1 MHNSMTR
8 GLGVT
13 TPTTLNAEAR
23 TVDVIA
29 LSGLAP
35 APRPAP
41 TPDGAREAW
50 IEELD
55 AGGADLSRFIGGPAL
70 KDHRPTTDNAVGV
83 VDAAHVDGARILAT
97 VRFATKPAA
106 DELMSDV
113 GGGIVRGVSLGYR
126 VTKWQMAG
134 RRDGLRV
141 FRAIAWEPYELSFT
155 PVPVDAGAI
164 VRSKIVPNPTPN
176 PDFKPCE
183 GCATPKGCAAFGGC
197 VRDAEAGTEAPPA
210 PAPSPTG
217 QPAPTDGTRAQINRE
232 IRTVAHVAGL
242 PASFAD
248 SLIDNGATV
257 EAARAAAFADLARRG
272 GVTISNAAPVV
283 LGTDHTDPSAIRR
296 SMADAL
302 AARLAPGLVKPEG
315 RAREFMGH
323 RALDMVG
330 ELAVARGQRFNRFD
344 QNALMERAIG
354 AHTTGDFP
362 LLLAD
367 AGNKILLARYAAA
380 NPTYRQWAARRG
392 FTDFKPHKFLRVGD
406 FPSFQNLAE
415 SGEVNYGTMSEN
427 REQVSAAEFATGIII
442 GRRALVND
450 DLSALSD
457 FSSMIAIRTAA
468 DENRLVYGL
477 LTANPVMSDGKTLFH
492 ADHDNKAAAA
502 AAITVASVGVA
513 VAALRKMK
521 SLDGIPLNLTPRFLV
536 VGPDKEL
543 EGRQVLASITPAKA
557 GDTNPWAGMMELI
570 VDANITGNG
579 WYVMADPAICP
590 TVVYGYVAGSEGP
603 QIKTETDFDTQA
615 VKVRAGLDF
624 GYGVIDFRGAHSNAG
639 A

>member
-1 MHNSMTR
+1 MSEAHTR
-8 GLGVT
+8 ALGGA
-13 TPTTLNAEAR
+13 TPTTLDRQAR
-23 TVDVIA
+23 TVEVVA

-35 APRPAP
+35 AVRKAPAP
-41 TPDGAREAW
+41 DGTAEAW

-55 AGGADLSRFIGGPAL
+55 AAGASLARFIGGPVL

-83 VDAAHVDGARILAT
+83 VDAAALAAGGRIVAT
-97 VRFATKPAA
+97 VRFSTKPAA
-106 DELMSDV
+106 DELMADV

-126 VTKWQMAG
+126 VTKWQLAG

-155 PVPVDAGAI
+155 PVPVDAGAT
-164 VRSKIVPNPTPN
+164 VRSHEDHMTTTTTAAPADTP
-176 PDFKPCE
+176 
-183 GCATPKGCAAFGGC
+183 AQIIT
-197 VRDAEAGTEAPPA
+197 TPA
-210 PAPSPTG
+210 PAGDT
-217 QPAPTDGTRAQINRE
+217 TTRAAVNAE
-232 IRTVAHVAGL
+232 IRSMARVAGL
-242 PASFAD
+242 GQD
-248 SLIDNGATV
+248 WVDGQIDGDATV
-257 EAARAAAFADLARRG
+257 DAARAAAFAELTRRG
-272 GVTISNAAPVV
+272 GVTITTAAPITV
-283 LGTDHTDPSAIRR
+283 GTDPSDPSAVRR
-296 SMADAL
+296 SMSDAL
-302 AARLAPGLVKPEG
+302 AARLCPGLVKPEG

-354 AHTTGDFP
+354 AHSTGDFP

-367 AGNKILLARYAAA
+367 AGNKILLAQYAAA
-380 NPTYRQWAARRG
+380 NPTYRLWAARRG

-406 FPSFQNLAE
+406 FPAFKNLAE

-427 REQVSAAEFATGIII
+427 REQVSAAEFATGIIL

-477 LTANPVMSDGKTLFH
+477 LTTNPALSDGKALFH
-492 ADHDNKAAAA
+492 ADHANKAAAGS
-502 AAITVASVGVA
+502 AITVASVGAA

-521 SLDGIPLNLTPRFLV
+521 SLDGIPLNLAPRFLV

-579 WYVMADPAICP
+579 WYVMADPTMCP

-603 QIKTETDFDTQA
+603 QIKTETDFDSQA
-615 VKVRAGLDF
+615 IKVRAGLDF

>member
-1 MHNSMTR
+1 MHNSMIR

-35 APRPAP
+35 AARPAP
-41 TPDGAREAW
+41 APDGAREAW

-83 VDAAHVDGARILAT
+83 VDTARVDGARILAT

-164 VRSKIVPNPTPN
+164 VRSKIVSKPTPS
-176 PDFKPCE
+176 PDFQPCE
-183 GCATPKGCAAFGGC
+183 SCATPKGCAAFGGC
-197 VRDAEAGTEAPPA
+197 VRDAEAGTDAAPAPTPSPTVQPA
-210 PAPSPTG
+210 PA
-217 QPAPTDGTRAQINRE
+217 DGSRAHVNRE
-232 IRTVAHVAGL
+232 IRTIAHVAGL

-248 SLIDNGATV
+248 NLIDSGATV

-272 GVTISNAAPVV
+272 GVTIRNDAPI
-283 LGTDHTDPSAIRR
+283 LIGTDHSDPSIIRR
-296 SMADAL
+296 NMADAL
-302 AARLAPGLVKPEG
+302 AARLCPGLVKPDG

-330 ELAVARGQRFNRFD
+330 ELATMRGQRFNRFD

-354 AHTTGDFP
+354 AHSTGDFP

-367 AGNKILLARYAAA
+367 AGNKILLAQYAAA

-406 FPSFQNLAE
+406 FPSFKNLAE
-415 SGEVNYGTMSEN
+415 TGEVNYGTMSEN
-427 REQVSAAEFATGIII
+427 REQVSAGEFATGIIL

-477 LTANPVMSDGKTLFH
+477 LTSNPVMSDGKSLFH
-492 ADHDNKAAAA
+492 ADHGNTAGAG
-502 AAITVASVGVA
+502 AAITVASVGAA

-543 EGRQVLASITPAKA
+543 EGRQVLASITPMKA

-579 WYVMADPAICP
+579 WYVMADPAMCP

>member
-1 MHNSMTR
+1 M
-8 GLGVT
+8 
-13 TPTTLNAEAR
+13 
-23 TVDVIA
+23 
-29 LSGLAP
+29 
-35 APRPAP
+35 
-41 TPDGAREAW
+41 
-50 IEELD
+50 D
-55 AGGADLSRFIGGPAL
+55 AAGADLARFIGGPAL
-70 KDHRPTTDNAVGV
+70 KDHRATTDNAVGV
-83 VDAAHVDGARILAT
+83 VDAASLAAGGRIVAT
-97 VRFATKPAA
+97 VRFSRKPAA
-106 DELMSDV
+106 DELMADV
-113 GGGIVRGVSLGYR
+113 GDGIVRGVSLGYR
-126 VTKWQMAG
+126 VTKWQLAG

-155 PVPVDAGAI
+155 PVPVDAGAT
-164 VRSKIVPNPTPN
+164 VRSHEDTMTTTTTAAPADTPAQTTTIVT
-176 PDFKPCE
+176 
-183 GCATPKGCAAFGGC
+183 T
-197 VRDAEAGTEAPPA
+197 PA
-210 PAPSPTG
+210 PADTS
-217 QPAPTDGTRAQINRE
+217 RAAVNAE
-232 IRTVAHVAGL
+232 IRSMARVAGL
-242 PASFAD
+242 DQAW
-248 SLIDNGATV
+248 IDGQIDGAATV
-257 EAARAAAFADLARRG
+257 DAARAAAFAELTRRG
-272 GVTISNAAPVV
+272 GVTITTAAPITV
-283 LGTDHTDPSAIRR
+283 GTDHTDPSAIRR
-296 SMADAL
+296 SMSDAL
-302 AARLAPGLVKPEG
+302 AARLAPGLVKAEG

-380 NPTYRQWAARRG
+380 NPTYRLWAARRG

-406 FPSFQNLAE
+406 FPAFKNLAE

-427 REQVSAAEFATGIII
+427 RETVAAAEFATGIIL

-477 LTANPVMSDGKTLFH
+477 LTSNPALSDGKALFH
-492 ADHDNKAAAA
+492 ADHANKAAAG
-502 AAITVASVGVA
+502 AAITVASVGAA

-521 SLDGIPLNLTPRFLV
+521 SLDGIPLNLAPRFLV

-543 EGRQVLASITPAKA
+543 EGRQVLASITPTKA
-557 GDTNPWAGMMELI
+557 GDSNPWAGLMELI

-579 WYVMADPAICP
+579 WYVMADPGLCP

-603 QIKTETDFDTQA
+603 QIKTETDFDSQS

>member
-1 MHNSMTR
+1 MSETLTR
-8 GLGVT
+8 ALGGA
-13 TPTTLNAEAR
+13 TPTTLDRQAR
-23 TVDVIA
+23 TVEVVA

-35 APRPAP
+35 AVRKAP
-41 TPDGAREAW
+41 SPDGTAEAW

-55 AGGADLSRFIGGPAL
+55 AAGADLARFIGGPVL
-70 KDHRPTTDNAVGV
+70 KDHRATTDNAVGV
-83 VDAAHVDGARILAT
+83 VDAAALATGGRIVAT
-97 VRFATKPAA
+97 VRFSTKPVA
-106 DELMSDV
+106 DELMADV

-126 VTKWQMAG
+126 VTKWQLAG

-141 FRAIAWEPYELSFT
+141 FRAIAWAPHELSFT
-155 PVPVDAGAI
+155 PVPVDAGAT
-164 VRSKIVPNPTPN
+164 VRSHEDSMTTTTT
-176 PDFKPCE
+176 
-183 GCATPKGCAAFGGC
+183 A
-197 VRDAEAGTEAPPA
+197 A
-210 PAPSPTG
+210 PADTPAQIITITTPTG
-217 QPAPTDGTRAQINRE
+217 DGTTRAAVNAE
-232 IRTVAHVAGL
+232 IRSMARVAGL
-242 PASFAD
+242 DQAW
-248 SLIDNGATV
+248 IDGQIDGGATV
-257 EAARAAAFADLARRG
+257 DAARTAAFAELTRRG
-272 GVTISNAAPVV
+272 GVTITTAAPITV
-283 LGTDHTDPSAIRR
+283 GTDHTDPSAIRR
-296 SMADAL
+296 SMSDAL
-302 AARLAPGLVKPEG
+302 AARLCPGLVKPEG

-380 NPTYRQWAARRG
+380 NPTYRLWAARRG

-406 FPSFQNLAE
+406 FPAFKNLAE

-427 REQVSAAEFATGIII
+427 RETVAAAEFATGIIL
-442 GRRALVND
+442 GRRALIND

-477 LTANPVMSDGKTLFH
+477 LTSNPALSDGKALFH
-492 ADHDNKAAAA
+492 ADHGNKAATG
-502 AAITVASVGVA
+502 AAITVASVGAA

-521 SLDGIPLNLTPRFLV
+521 SLDGIPLNLAPRFLV

-543 EGRQVLASITPAKA
+543 EGRQVLASITPTKA
-557 GDTNPWAGMMELI
+557 GDTNPWAGLMELI
-570 VDANITGNG
+570 VDANISGNG
-579 WYVMADPAICP
+579 WYVMADPGLCP

-603 QIKTETDFDTQA
+603 QIKTETDFDSQS

-624 GYGVIDFRGAHSNAG
+624 GYGVIDFRGAHVNAG
-639 A
+639 NA

>member
-1 MHNSMTR
+1 MTDTLTR
-8 GLGVT
+8 ALGGA
-13 TPTTLNAEAR
+13 TPATLNREAR
-23 TVDVIA
+23 TVDVVA

-35 APRPAP
+35 AVRKAPAP
-41 TPDGAREAW
+41 DGTAEAW

-55 AGGADLSRFIGGPAL
+55 AAGADLARFIGGPAL
-70 KDHRPTTDNAVGV
+70 KDHRATTDNAVGV
-83 VDAAHVDGARILAT
+83 VDAAALAAGGRIVAT
-97 VRFATKPAA
+97 VRFSRKPAA
-106 DELMSDV
+106 DELMADV
-113 GGGIVRGVSLGYR
+113 GDGIVRGVSLGYR
-126 VTKWQMAG
+126 VTKWQLAG

-141 FRAIAWEPYELSFT
+141 FRAVAWEPYELSFT

-164 VRSKIVPNPTPN
+164 VRSHEDTMTTTPTA
-176 PDFKPCE
+176 
-183 GCATPKGCAAFGGC
+183 ATADTPAQ
-197 VRDAEAGTEAPPA
+197 TITITTPA
-210 PAPSPTG
+210 PAGDPN
-217 QPAPTDGTRAQINRE
+217 TRAAVNAE
-232 IRTVAHVAGL
+232 IRSMARVAGL
-242 PASFAD
+242 DQAW
-248 SLIDNGATV
+248 IDGQIDGGATV
-257 EAARAAAFADLARRG
+257 DAARTAAFAELTRRG
-272 GVTISNAAPVV
+272 GVTITTAAPITV
-283 LGTDHTDPSAIRR
+283 GTDHTDPSAVRR
-296 SMADAL
+296 SMSDAL
-302 AARLAPGLVKPEG
+302 AARLCPGLVKPEG

-406 FPSFQNLAE
+406 FPAFKNLAE

-427 REQVSAAEFATGIII
+427 REQVSAAEFATGIIL

-477 LTANPVMSDGKTLFH
+477 LTANPVLSDGKALFH
-492 ADHDNKAAAA
+492 ADHANKAAAGS
-502 AAITVASVGVA
+502 AITVASVGAA

-521 SLDGIPLNLTPRFLV
+521 SLDGIPLNLAPRFLV

-543 EGRQVLASITPAKA
+543 EGRQVLASITPTKA
-557 GDTNPWAGMMELI
+557 GDTNPWAGLMELV

-579 WYVMADPAICP
+579 WYVMADPALCP

-603 QIKTETDFDTQA
+603 QIKTETDFDSQS

-624 GYGVIDFRGAHSNAG
+624 GYGVIDFRGAHQNAG
-639 A
+639 NA

>member
-1 MHNSMTR
+1 MTDPLTR
-8 GLGVT
+8 ALGGA
-13 TPTTLNAEAR
+13 TPATLNREAR
-23 TVDVIA
+23 TVDVVA

-35 APRPAP
+35 AVRKAPA
-41 TPDGAREAW
+41 PDGAAEAW

-55 AGGADLSRFIGGPAL
+55 AAGADLARFIGGPAL
-70 KDHRPTTDNAVGV
+70 KDHRATTDNAVGV
-83 VDAAHVDGARILAT
+83 VDAAALAAGGRIVAT
-97 VRFATKPAA
+97 VRFSRKPAA
-106 DELMSDV
+106 DELMADV
-113 GGGIVRGVSLGYR
+113 GDGIVRGVSLGYR
-126 VTKWQMAG
+126 VTKWQLVG

-155 PVPVDAGAI
+155 PVPVDAGAT
-164 VRSKIVPNPTPN
+164 VRSKEDSMTTTPTAAPA
-176 PDFKPCE
+176 D
-183 GCATPKGCAAFGGC
+183 TPAQ
-197 VRDAEAGTEAPPA
+197 VITTPA
-210 PAPSPTG
+210 PADTS
-217 QPAPTDGTRAQINRE
+217 RAAVNAE
-232 IRTVAHVAGL
+232 IRSMARVAGL
-242 PASFAD
+242 DQAW
-248 SLIDNGATV
+248 IDGQIDGAATV
-257 EAARAAAFADLARRG
+257 DAARAAAFAELTRRG
-272 GVTISNAAPVV
+272 GVTITTAAPITV
-283 LGTDHTDPSAIRR
+283 GTDHTDPSAIRR
-296 SMADAL
+296 SMSDAL
-302 AARLAPGLVKPEG
+302 ATRLAPGLVKAEG

-367 AGNKILLARYAAA
+367 AGNKILLARYAVA
-380 NPTYRQWAARRG
+380 NPTYRLWAARRG

-406 FPSFQNLAE
+406 FPAFKNLAE

-427 REQVSAAEFATGIII
+427 RETVAAAEFATGIIL
-442 GRRALVND
+442 GRRALIND

-477 LTANPVMSDGKTLFH
+477 LTSNPALSDGKALFH
-492 ADHDNKAAAA
+492 ADHGNKAAAG
-502 AAITVASVGVA
+502 AAITVASVGAA

-521 SLDGIPLNLTPRFLV
+521 SLDAIPLNLAPRFLV

-543 EGRQVLASITPAKA
+543 EGRQVLASITPTKA
-557 GDTNPWAGMMELI
+557 GDTNPWAGLMELV

-579 WYVMADPAICP
+579 WYVMADPGLCP

-603 QIKTETDFDTQA
+603 QIKTETDFDSQS

-639 A
+639 NA

>member
-1 MHNSMTR
+1 MTEALTR
-8 GLGVT
+8 ALGGT
-13 TPTTLNAEAR
+13 APTTLDRKAR
-23 TVDVIA
+23 TVDVVA

-35 APRPAP
+35 AVRKAPAP
-41 TPDGAREAW
+41 DGSAEAW
-50 IEELD
+50 VEELD
-55 AGGADLSRFIGGPAL
+55 AAGASLARFIGGPVL
-70 KDHRPTTDNAVGV
+70 KDHRATTDNAVGV
-83 VDAAHVDGARILAT
+83 VNAAALATGGRIIAT
-97 VRFATKPAA
+97 VRFSTKPSA
-106 DELMSDV
+106 DELMADV
-113 GGGIVRGVSLGYR
+113 GDGIVRGVSLGYR
-126 VTKWQMAG
+126 VTKWQVVG

-141 FRAIAWEPYELSFT
+141 FRAIAWEPHELSFT
-155 PVPVDAGAI
+155 PVPVDAGAT
-164 VRSKIVPNPTPN
+164 VRSHEDSMTTTTAAPADTPAHTTTIVT
-176 PDFKPCE
+176 
-183 GCATPKGCAAFGGC
+183 T
-197 VRDAEAGTEAPPA
+197 PA
-210 PAPSPTG
+210 PADTS
-217 QPAPTDGTRAQINRE
+217 RAAVNAE
-232 IRTVAHVAGL
+232 IRSMARVAGL
-242 PASFAD
+242 DQAW
-248 SLIDNGATV
+248 IDGQIDGAATV
-257 EAARAAAFADLARRG
+257 EAARAAAFAELTRRG
-272 GVTISNAAPVV
+272 GVTIRTDAPITV
-283 LGTDHTDPSAIRR
+283 GTDHSDPSAVRR
-296 SMADAL
+296 SMSDAL
-302 AARLAPGLVKPEG
+302 AARLCPSLVKPEG

-330 ELAVARGQRFNRFD
+330 ELAMARGQRFNRFD

-354 AHTTGDFP
+354 AHSTGDFP

-367 AGNKILLARYAAA
+367 AGNKILLAQYAAA

-406 FPSFQNLAE
+406 FPSFKNLAE
-415 SGEVNYGTMSEN
+415 SGAVNYGTMSEN
-427 REQVSAAEFATGIII
+427 REQVSAAEFATGIIL

-477 LTANPVMSDGKTLFH
+477 LTTNPALSDGKAMFH
-492 ADHDNKAAAA
+492 ADHANKAATGS
-502 AAITVASVGVA
+502 AITVESVGKA
-513 VAALRKMK
+513 VAALRKQK

-543 EGRQVLASITPAKA
+543 EGRQVLASITPTKA
-557 GDTNPWAGMMELI
+557 GDSNPWAGLMELV

-579 WYVMADPAICP
+579 WHVMADPTLCP

-624 GYGVIDFRGAHSNAG
+624 GYGVIDFRGAHFNAG

>member
-1 MHNSMTR
+1 MANR
-8 GLGVT
+8 LIRALGGT
-13 TPTTLNAEAR
+13 SPTTLNAEAR
-23 TVDVIA
+23 TVDVVA

-35 APRPAP
+35 AARPAP
-41 TPDGAREAW
+41 APDGAREAW

-55 AGGADLSRFIGGPAL
+55 ATGADLSRFIGGPAL

-83 VDAAHVDGARILAT
+83 VEAARVDGARILAT

-176 PDFKPCE
+176 PDFQPCE
-183 GCATPKGCAAFGGC
+183 SCATPKGCATFGGC
-197 VRDAEAGTEAPPA
+197 VRDAEAGTDAPPA
-210 PAPSPTG
+210 PTPSPTG
-217 QPAPTDGTRAQINRE
+217 QPASADGTRAHVNRE
-232 IRTVAHVAGL
+232 IRTIAHVAGL

-248 SLIDNGATV
+248 NLIDSGATV

-272 GVTISNAAPVV
+272 GVTIRNDAPI
-283 LGTDHTDPSAIRR
+283 LIGTDHNDPSTIRR

-302 AARLAPGLVKPEG
+302 AARLCPSQVKPDG

-330 ELAVARGQRFNRFD
+330 ELAAARGQRFNRFD

-354 AHTTGDFP
+354 AHSTGDFP

-367 AGNKILLARYAAA
+367 AGNKILLAQYAAA

-406 FPSFQNLAE
+406 FPSFKNLAE

-427 REQVSAAEFATGIII
+427 REQVSAGEFATGIIL

-477 LTANPVMSDGKTLFH
+477 LTSNTAG
-492 ADHDNKAAAA
+492 AG
-502 AAITVASVGVA
+502 AAITVASVGAA

-521 SLDGIPLNLTPRFLV
+521 SLDGIPLNLTPCFLV

-543 EGRQVLASITPAKA
+543 EGRQVLASITPMKA

-579 WYVMADPAICP
+579 WYVMADPAMCP

-615 VKVRAGLDF
+615 VKIRAGLDF
-624 GYGVIDFRGAHSNAG
+624 GYGVIDFRGAYQNAG